1 MPIEVH
7 VEGRV
12 VAGHMPRFAD
22 AVEQYKD
29 YAKTHDYSVPS
40 VLMGLSGEMN
50 TVRLVYR
57 FDSAAEYEDQEVRTL
72 RDEDYGAIAGRMGF
86 AEGTLRYSIYREI

>member
-1 MPIEVH
+1 MSVEVH
-7 VEGRV
+7 VEGRIV
-12 VAGHMPRFAD
+12 TGHMPRFAE

-29 YAKTHDYSVPS
+29 YAKTHDYTVPS

-57 FDSAAEYEDQEVRTL
+57 FDSAAAYEEQEVRTL
-72 RDEDYGAIAGRMGF
+72 RDERYGSIAGQMGF
-86 AEGTLRYSIYREI
+86 ADGTIRYSIYRQL